1 MPKKV
6 LVTEPLAE
14 QGLEILRQQTEA
26 EVRLKLKPPELKA
39 IIGDY
44 EALVVRSETKVTADI
59 IEAGKKLLVVGRAGV
74 GVDNIDVEAATRCGV
89 VVVNAPTGNTISAAE
104 HTIAMMLALARHIPQ
119 AHAKLKSG
127 VWQRSD
133 FMGTEVRG
141 KLLGIIGLGRVGSEV
156 ARRAQGMGMR
166 IIAHDPYVSP
176 DYARNLGVELTSVE
190 EVLRRSDFVTLHMP
204 LTSAAK
210 SFIGAN
216 ELGMMKTGARLINC
230 ARGGLVD
237 EEALYQAVEQG
248 KLAGAAADV
257 FSQEPAKDNILFKSD
272 HIIVTPHLAA
282 STDEAQVGVA
292 IDVAEQVVAVLGGQ
306 PARYAVNA
314 PLIPPETMAVIAPFM
329 GVAYKVGKLVTQ
341 LIEGQLQS
349 IRINYEGTIAD
360 CDITA
365 LRASTLRGLLES
377 VSEERVNIINAS
389 LIAQSRGLKIL
400 EQKSVQ
406 CQNYAGLITV
416 EATTSAGGTTVA
428 GTVLRDE
435 VHIVKVNN
443 YWLDLVP
450 TGGYFMFCDHL
461 DRPGLIGAVGMLTG
475 KADINISSMQVSR
488 LKARGPALMVLALDE
503 PLPETYRQQLLAT
516 PDIYTAKVVKL

>member
-1 MPKKV
+1 MKV
-6 LVTEPLAE
+6 LITEPLAE
-14 QGLEILRQQTEA
+14 QGLEILRKHTDA
-26 EVRLKLKPPELKA
+26 EVRLKLKPQELKA

-44 EALVVRSETKVTADI
+44 EALVVRSETKVTAEI

-89 VVVNAPTGNTISAAE
+89 MVVNAPTGNTISAAE

-141 KLLGIIGLGRVGSEV
+141 KTLGIIGLGRVGSEV
-156 ARRAQGMGMR
+156 ARRAQAMGMR

-176 DYARNLGVELTSVE
+176 DYARNLGVELTTME
-190 EVLRRSDFVTLHMP
+190 EVLRRSDIVTLHMP

-210 SFIGAN
+210 SFLGAK

-237 EEALYQAVEQG
+237 EEALYQAVQRG
-248 KLAGAAADV
+248 KLAGAAVDV

-272 HIIVTPHLAA
+272 RIVVTPHLAA

-292 IDVAEQVVAVLGGQ
+292 IDVAEQVVSVLGGQ

-329 GVAYKVGKLVTQ
+329 GVAYTVGKLVTQ
-341 LIEGQLQS
+341 LIEGQLENIQ
-349 IRINYEGTIAD
+349 IKYEGDIAD

-365 LRASTLRGLLES
+365 LRANILRGLLES
-377 VSEERVNIINAS
+377 ISEERVNIINAS
-389 LIAQSRGLKIL
+389 LIAQSRGLKIV
-400 EQKSVQ
+400 EQKVAK
-406 CQNYAGLITV
+406 CQNYSGLIAV
-416 EATTSAGGTTVA
+416 EASTSAGSITVA
-428 GTVLRDE
+428 GTVIRDE

-450 TGGYFMFCDHL
+450 SGGYLMFCDHL
-461 DRPGLIGAVGMLTG
+461 DRPGLIGAVGMVTG
-475 KADINISSMQVSR
+475 KADINISSMQVAR
-488 LKARGPALMVLALDE
+488 LKARGPALMVLTLDE
-503 PLPETYRQQLLAT
+503 QLSETARQQLLAI
-516 PDIYTAKVVKL
+516 PDIYAVKVVKL